1 MRHVRWFLLMVLMAY
16 MSWYSFCRK
25 GTENMRRQVFK
36 DKELWKNFD
45 RIMIFGRSGSGKS
58 TTSLELHRLIGLPLH
73 HIDRYFYLD
82 RWVERPYEDFLKI
95 QQTIVDQEKWIF
107 DGNGTHSLEIRYPR
121 VQLCLYFNYP
131 RHICYWRAFKRF
143 LRRNEAL
150 QDRAPHCPEIF
161 FLWKFIKYIWTFEN
175 RVNKSIAMLREK
187 YPHVIFIEIRSDKD
201 LACLEGV
208 LKTK

>member
-1 MRHVRWFLLMVLMAY
+1 MNFVGWFLLIALSGLKIMCDSY
-16 MSWYSFCRK
+16 K
-25 GTENMRRQVFK
+25 KEGEIMRAEFFK
-36 DKELWKNFD
+36 DRDLWNNFS

-58 TTSLELHRLIGLPLH
+58 TASLELHRLTGLPLH
-73 HIDRYFYLD
+73 HVDRYFYLEH
-82 RWVERPYEDFLKI
+82 WVERPYEDFLAI

-107 DGNGTHSLEIRYPR
+107 DGNGTHSLEIRCPR

-161 FLWKFIKYIWTFEN
+161 FLWKFIKYIWTFEK
-175 RVNKSIAMLREK
+175 RVDQSIKMLREK
-187 YPHVIFIEIRSDKD
+187 YPQVIFVEIQSDTD
-201 LACLEGV
+201 LARLESV
-208 LKTK
+208 LRK